1 VRTITGG
8 ERTLIGGS
16 RFDVHLRAFI
26 RDAGGTFRDLTN
38 VHGGRNWLVGV
49 TIRESLDSPSAT
61 ASVTLSR
68 TVTGVTIAPGVS
80 ASSANTGGA
89 FLDVGRELYV
99 ETACVSAGAAPA
111 AGDWRRVFW
120 GAWIG
125 STPATASGSRSN
137 AATSRAA

>member
-1 VRTITGG
+1 VRTLSGA

-38 VHGGRNWLVGV
+38 VHGARNWLLGV

-68 TVTGVTIAPGVS
+68 TEGGLSIAPGVS
-80 ASSANTGGA
+80 GSSGPRVSRRALHRRRATGG
-89 FLDVGRELYV
+89 G
-99 ETACVSAGAAPA
+99 CSG
-111 AGDWRRVFW
+111 

-137 AATSRAA
+137 AATCRAA